1 MGQVEYSVMVIGA
14 EYFSLCCHAGQ
25 RKPLLPA
32 EHPSLHRNLLAY
44 LMKMKVCLLQAPLL
58 PPQHQL
64 LQHPTSN
71 LGKEGFRESMHLCVP
86 CYTHAVVV
94 CSSALCVVYAHVC
107 MCVCVVCEC
116 VYVCDFICVCVCLC
130 FCVCLLH
137 CTSAVHVQVPVQCI
151 FCTGKQPALDST
163 KRMNLFI
170 FFFLVS
176 CSMGVNVLSVG
187 GKKFFGKRE
196 CNQRPHK

>member
-1 MGQVEYSVMVIGA
+1 MKADDCSLMVIGA

-44 LMKMKVCLLQAPLL
+44 LMKMKVCLLQALLL

-64 LQHPTSN
+64 LQYPTSN

-107 MCVCVVCEC
+107 MCVRVVCEC
-116 VYVCDFICVCVCLC
+116 VYVCDFMCVCVCV
-130 FCVCLLH
+130 FVCVYYI
-137 CTSAVHVQVPVQCI
+137 AQVQVPVQCI

-170 FFFLVS
+170 FFS
-176 CSMGVNVLSVG
+176 S
-187 GKKFFGKRE
+187 
-196 CNQRPHK
+196 

>member
-1 MGQVEYSVMVIGA
+1 MYILKVRFGINGNGVCKIYLILAQCSSVRNRLGQVKADEYSVMVIGA

-44 LMKMKVCLLQAPLL
+44 LMKMKVCLLQALLL

-86 CYTHAVVV
+86 CYT
-94 CSSALCVVYAHVC
+94 CSSCVQFCFVC
-107 MCVCVVCEC
+107 CVCTC
-116 VYVCDFICVCVCLC
+116 VYVRVCCV
-130 FCVCLLH
+130 
-137 CTSAVHVQVPVQCI
+137 
-151 FCTGKQPALDST
+151 
-163 KRMNLFI
+163 
-170 FFFLVS
+170 
-176 CSMGVNVLSVG
+176 
-187 GKKFFGKRE
+187 
-196 CNQRPHK
+196 